1 MVEEK
6 ILITQQSFIM
16 NDDTPKPYSRKD
28 FLRTA
33 GSTALFATLGISF
46 MSCGSVT
53 DSNTPQV
60 DSSDPDS
67 PITISG
73 NTITIDLNSSSV
85 SSLRNSGG
93 WLLIRE
99 AETLVV
105 NIDGSS
111 YRAFTSVCT
120 HSGCSTNWN
129 FNGDLFTCTC
139 HNSKFN
145 TSGEVVQGPA
155 SRDLEEFSVEQNN
168 DELIIKK

>member
-1 MVEEK
+1 MK
-6 ILITQQSFIM
+6 
-16 NDDTPKPYSRKD
+16 NDTPKPYSRKE

-33 GSTALFATLGISF
+33 GSTALFATLGIGF

-53 DSNTPQV
+53 DSNPPQRV
-60 DSSDPDS
+60 DTSDPDS

-73 NTITIDLNSSSV
+73 NTITIDLSSS
-85 SSLRNSGG
+85 SLSGLTTSGG
-93 WLLIRE
+93 WLLITE

-105 NIDGSS
+105 NIDGNS

-120 HSGCSTNWN
+120 HTGCSTSWN

-155 SRDLEEFSVEQNN
+155 SRDLAEFSTERNEN
-168 DELIIKK
+168 ELIIKK